1 MLNPN
6 PHCVSNLTCHL
17 IFVCKYR
24 KPLLETYG
32 DEIKNLCLECANN
45 STKFEIASMEVDK
58 DHIHFMIN
66 YSTHETIK
74 NIVKQLKSY
83 TTFQIWENHE
93 NDLKPYFGNRECFGQ
108 IVNLLAR
115 LAILVEKQ
123 FNDTLKPKVENRKQ
137 FIHYAKASVVFFLVY
152 L

>member
-6 PHCVSNLTCHL
+6 PLCVSNLTCHL

-24 KPLLETYG
+24 KPLLEKYG
-32 DEIKNLCLECANN
+32 DEIKRLCLECANN
-45 STKFEIASMEVDK
+45 STKFEITTMEVDS

-83 TTFQIWENHE
+83 TTSHIWETYE
-93 NDLKPYFGNRECFGQ
+93 DDLKTIFWKQGMFWTDSYFACSIGEASGETVQRYIESQGGKPQ
-108 IVNLLAR
+108 
-115 LAILVEKQ
+115 AIH
-123 FNDTLKPKVENRKQ
+123 PRC
-137 FIHYAKASVVFFLVY
+137 
-152 L
+152 